1 MGAYILRRIFGM
13 LLVLLA
19 VSFIVYLI
27 FIVIPG
33 GDPAERIAGKVATAP
48 NIASIRQKLGLDHHG
63 FTGFFIQ
70 WYSLVKQL
78 FTAKLVSYA
87 NQTNVVSQIRQ
98 GLPAT
103 FSLAIGAGIIW
114 MGFGVLVGTISAV
127 KAGRI
132 SDRVITALALIG
144 ISLPVAWLGLILR
157 YFFAGEGGAV
167 SWFPDG
173 GYVSLTS
180 NPAQWFYHL
189 LLPWFTLAVLF
200 IGFYGR
206 VLRSNILDTINED
219 FVRTAK
225 AKGLST
231 RRILVKHV
239 LRASL
244 IPIVT
249 LFGLDFA
256 SVLGGGAIIT
266 ESVYNLHGVGWYAA
280 QSIQSQDLPPLMGV
294 TLYGAMFIVV
304 FTLFVDLAYA
314 YLDPRIRLS

>member
-1 MGAYILRRIFGM
+1 VGAYIVRRIFGI
-13 LLVLLA
+13 LLVLVA
-19 VSFIVYLI
+19 VSLIVYLI

-33 GDPAERIAGKVATAP
+33 GDPALRIAGRTATQANIVA
-48 NIASIRQKLGLDHHG
+48 IKHRLGLDKHG
-63 FTGFFIQ
+63 FSGFFIQ
-70 WYSLVKQL
+70 WFDLVKQL
-78 FTAKLVSYA
+78 FTAKLISYYDG
-87 NQTNVVSQIRQ
+87 TNVVQQIKD
-98 GLPAT
+98 GLPVT
-103 FSLAIGAGIIW
+103 FSLSIGAGIIW
-114 MGFGVLVGTISAV
+114 MGFGVLVGLISAV
-127 KAGRI
+127 KAGALA
-132 SDRVITALALIG
+132 DRAITALALIG
-144 ISLPVAWLGLILR
+144 ISLPVAWLGLVLR
-157 YFFAGEGGAV
+157 YFLAGEQGTL

-173 GYVSLTS
+173 GYVPLTQ

-256 SVLGGGAIIT
+256 SVIGGGAIIT
-266 ESVYNLHGVGWYAA
+266 ETVYQIHGVGWYAA
-280 QSIQSQDLPPLMGV
+280 QSIQTQDLPPLMGV
-294 TLYGAMFIVV
+294 TLYGAAFIVI
-304 FTLFVDLAYA
+304 FTLLVDIFYA

>member
-1 MGAYILRRIFGM
+1 MGAFLVRRVIGM
-13 LLVLLA
+13 ILVLIA

-27 FIVIPG
+27 FVKIPG
-33 GDPAERIAGKVATAP
+33 GNPAERIAGRTATQA
-48 NIASIRQKLGLDHHG
+48 NIIAIEHKLGLTQP
-63 FTGFFIQ
+63 FVVQ
-70 WYSLVKQL
+70 WFDMVKAL
-78 FTAKLVSYA
+78 LSGTLISYYDG
-87 NQTNVVSQIRQ
+87 TNVVGQIKE

-103 FSLAIGAGIIW
+103 FSLCVGAGIIW
-114 MGFGVLVGTISAV
+114 LFFGVLVGTISAAT
-127 KAGRI
+127 AGRF
-132 SDRVITALALIG
+132 SDRTITALALVG

-157 YFFAGEGGAV
+157 YVFAEGGAT
-167 SWFPDG
+167 SIFPDG
-173 GYVSLTS
+173 GYVPLTQD
-180 NPAQWFYHL
+180 PVQWLFHL
-189 LLPWFTLAVLF
+189 LLPWLTLAVLF

-225 AKGLST
+225 AKGLSP
-231 RRILVKHV
+231 RRIMVKHV

-266 ESVYNLHGVGWYAA
+266 ETVYTLHGVGYYAY
-280 QSIQSQDLPPLMGV
+280 QSIEAQDLPPLMGV
-294 TLYGAMFIVV
+294 TLYGAAFIVV
-304 FTLFVDLAYA
+304 FSTLVDVVYA

>member
-1 MGAYILRRIFGM
+1 MGAYIIRRIFGM

-33 GDPAERIAGKVATAP
+33 GDPAIRIAGRTATQA
-48 NIASIRQKLGLDHHG
+48 NIAEIRDKLGL
-63 FTGFFIQ
+63 TQPFIVQ
-70 WYSLVKQL
+70 WWDLLKQL
-78 FTAKLVSYA
+78 FTAKLVSYS
-87 NQTNVVSQIRQ
+87 NQTNVVDQIKQ
-98 GLPAT
+98 GLPVT
-103 FSLAIGAGIIW
+103 FSLSIGAGIIW
-114 MGFGVLVGTISAV
+114 MGFGILVGLISAV
-127 KAGRI
+127 KAGKF
-132 SDRVITALALIG
+132 SDRFITGLALIG

-173 GYVSLTS
+173 SYVALTS

-256 SVLGGGAIIT
+256 AVLGGGAIIT
-266 ESVYNLHGVGWYAA
+266 ETVYQIHGVGWYAA
-280 QSIQSQDLPPLMGV
+280 QSIGSQDLPPLMGV
-294 TLYGAMFIVV
+294 TLFGAMFIVV
-304 FTLFVDLAYA
+304 FTLLVDLAYA
-314 YLDPRIRLS
+314 WLDPRIRLS